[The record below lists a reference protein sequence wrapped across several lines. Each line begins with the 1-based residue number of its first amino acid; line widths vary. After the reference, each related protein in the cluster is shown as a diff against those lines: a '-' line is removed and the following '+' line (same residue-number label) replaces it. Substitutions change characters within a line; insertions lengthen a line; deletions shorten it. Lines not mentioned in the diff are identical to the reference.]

1 MKRDDMKA
9 LLGTVG
15 RYIRRTFEPR
25 IKAVEDAAAQVPTL
39 VERAVAALP
48 PPKDGAS
55 LTPADVEPMLRRMV
69 DEIELPE
76 PAEIDVDIV
85 SADTAKRLLASEDM
99 RSLCSLLAAEAVAE
113 LPPAEKG
120 ADGKSVTVDEVVAA
134 LMPRLEDRIEAVV
147 SRGLL
152 DMERRA
158 QGVLERAV
166 AAIPKPKDG
175 ENGKDGRDG
184 ADFTTVEIDYDGERS
199 ITIRGHGAE
208 ITKRLPIPLDRG
220 YWREGMAAEK
230 GDIVTHDGTAWLALR
245 DTKAKP
251 ALSEKDDWRIFARR
265 GRDGER
271 GPPGPTPPSDKPV
284 PLA

>member
-1 MKRDDMKA
+1 
-9 LLGTVG
+9 
-15 RYIRRTFEPR
+15 
-25 IKAVEDAAAQVPTL
+25 
-39 VERAVAALP
+39 
-48 PPKDGAS
+48 
-55 LTPADVEPMLRRMV
+55 
-69 DEIELPE
+69 LPE

-166 AAIPKPKDG
+166 AAIPKQKDG

-271 GPPGPTPPSDKPV
+271 GPAGPTPPSDKPV